1 MQSSSVMLPMWYRG
15 FAVVVGLLSILLAV
29 IVLVDPALGLFALVF
44 LLAFALM
51 IIGIDRLVAG
61 ITGHPFGGGFLS
73 PAQRGLVN
81 EALGSNPPPGGA
93 PPNPPTPP

>member
-1 MQSSSVMLPMWYRG
+1 MQSTSMMLPMWYRG
-15 FAVVVGLLSILLAV
+15 FAVLVGLLSIALAI
-29 IVLVDPALGLFALVF
+29 IVLADPALGLFALVF

-81 EALGSNPPPGGA
+81 EALAGAPPPGGS
-93 PPNPPTPP
+93 PPSPPKQS